1 VNEYHRRTP
10 YQGRQNKI
18 GVRTKQ
24 NRGQNT
30 VFANILGTVR
40 DNKPHGGD
48 KCRANQD
55 LSYLE
60 FRNMLYNGVIIASLV
75 FTPNRIIGDTCII

>member
-1 VNEYHRRTP
+1 MIRDARMQAH
-10 YQGRQNKI
+10 K
-18 GVRTKQ
+18 

-30 VFANILGTVR
+30 VFANILITIR

-48 KCRANQD
+48 KYRANQD

-60 FRNMLYNGVIIASLV
+60 LRNISYNGVIIASLV
-75 FTPNRIIGDTCII
+75 FTPNRIIGDTCMLCSHA